1 MRMIVIEKA
10 SDLKA
15 LQAQLLANADDK
27 EATLQQLQRL
37 NPHVDFQRIEPGTV
51 LLVPDRPGIAKDA
64 TTPVTADAADEFSK
78 QVGAALDAA
87 DTRVRQGYQTLA
99 AQRQEVT
106 AVIKTAAVKR
116 LLESDPDLSR
126 QLDAAAKVFKDDQ
139 QRAKDAEATL
149 KTLREGGKAE
159 LDTLAKLLT

>member
-1 MRMIVIEKA
+1 MRMIIIDRA

-15 LQAQLLANADDK
+15 LETQLFANADGK

-37 NPHVDFQRIEPGTV
+37 NPHVDLQRIEPGTV

-64 TTPVTADAADEFSK
+64 TTPVTAGAVDEFSK
-78 QVGAALDAA
+78 QVGDALDSAGA
-87 DTRVRQGYQTLA
+87 RVRQGYQALA

-106 AVIKTAAVKR
+106 AVLKTAAAKR

-126 QLDAAAKVFKDDQ
+126 QLEAAAKVFKDDQ

-149 KTLREGGKAE
+149 KTLREGSKAE
-159 LDTLAKLLT
+159 LDTLAKLLA